1 MLGKRTPML
10 VGDLKIKD
18 VLELE
23 NNISLKGLKT
33 AKMSKVLK

>member
-1 MLGKRTPML
+1 ML
-10 VGDLKIKD
+10 VGDLEIED

-33 AKMSKVLK
+33 TKMSEVLKYF